1 MELSEIRVTAG
12 RGGAVLAELRA
23 DSPWGDRGYWITIG
37 GWGGTE
43 AEARE
48 QIDAALNALNLNVEQ
63 ITKAL

>member
-37 GWGGTE
+37 GWGGTRSRS
-43 AEARE
+43 AGADRCC
-48 QIDAALNALNLNVEQ
+48 VERSESQ
-63 ITKAL
+63 GRADQ